1 MVRGAKPDPIGDLEA
16 LAGEEGGDEVT
27 PEDLPGVVEHAT
39 VEPEPEIDEAILD
52 AFKAEV
58 EALNG
63 PALKS
68 RRAKPGGPLKANEE
82 CSFILDQRTLDLL
95 TVFKTDLAPGDVFDA
110 CADADRKTVLVDL
123 GRGRLFSVAEAD
135 VVVIDTPVSI
145 DHGEFGCV
153 F

>member
-1 MVRGAKPDPIGDLEA
+1 MPRPTPAPPIGDLEA
-16 LAGEEGGDEVT
+16 LAGEDAIEPT
-27 PEDLPGVVEHAT
+27 PEDLPGVVEHSTA
-39 VEPEPEIDEAILD
+39 EPEPEIDEVLLD
-52 AFKAEV
+52 SFRAQV

-63 PALKS
+63 PAIES
-68 RRAKPGGPLKANEE
+68 RRAKPGTPLKANEE

-110 CADADRKTVLVDL
+110 CADADGKTVLVDL
-123 GRGRLFSVAEAD
+123 GRGRLFSVDEAD